1 MKAFRILGIALCSM
15 LLLAACGQKKKE
27 SAQAPLVDPNAKPLV
42 KLAKVAEEPVA
53 QIQVY
58 SATIVGEIKN
68 NIAPSSPGRI
78 SRIKVEV
85 GDNVKK
91 GQILVEMDETTLS
104 QQEMQLKNLET
115 EFNRIDQLYKVGGV
129 SKSEWDNVNLQ
140 LEVARKSFQT
150 LKENTRLESPIDGVV
165 TARNYDNGDL
175 YGGQAILV
183 VQKIAPVKLTINVS
197 EQYYSK
203 VKKGDEVNIELDAYP
218 GETFTGKVSLIYPTV
233 DAMTHTFPVEINVAN
248 TDQKLRPGMF
258 ARATLNLGTLNHV
271 VVPDLA
277 IEKRSGSGDRF
288 VYVYSNGK
296 VSYTKV
302 ELGQRLGEWND
313 QYGSQATETKVYVGK
328 CTDWFSKIEVAEF
341 SIEAAPISAGD
352 KLMVTGATTGCI
364 TFNLDDPRVDLKTVD
379 TVPQGVKVSFKT
391 PERVRRGD
399 KLFKIITRK

>member
-15 LLLAACGQKKKE
+15 LLMVACGQKKTE
-27 SAQAPLVDPNAKPLV
+27 TVQAPVADPAAKPV
-42 KLAKVAEEPVA
+42 VELAKVVEEPVA

-68 NIAPSSPGRI
+68 NIAPATPARI
-78 SRIKVEV
+78 SKINVEI
-85 GDNVKK
+85 GDNVRR
-91 GQILVEMDETTLS
+91 GQVLVEMDETTLS

-150 LKENTRLESPIDGVV
+150 LKENTRLQSPIDGVV

-183 VQKIAPVKLTINVS
+183 VQKITPVKITINVS

-203 VKKGDEVNIELDAYP
+203 VEKGDEVSIELDAYP

-248 TDQKLRPGMF
+248 ADQKLRPGMF

-288 VYVYSNGK
+288 VYVYNNGK

-302 ELGQRLGEWND
+302 ELGQRLGDRYELISGVPNGA
-313 QYGSQATETKVYVGK
+313 QVVITGQAKLSDGK
-328 CTDWFSKIEVAEF
+328 EVE
-341 SIEAAPISAGD
+341 
-352 KLMVTGATTGCI
+352 
-364 TFNLDDPRVDLKTVD
+364 
-379 TVPQGVKVSFKT
+379 VKK
-391 PERVRRGD
+391 
-399 KLFKIITRK
+399 

>member
-15 LLLAACGQKKKE
+15 LLMVACGQKKTE
-27 SAQAPLVDPNAKPLV
+27 AVQAPVADPAAKPV
-42 KLAKVAEEPVA
+42 VELAQVVEEPVA

-68 NIAPSSPGRI
+68 NIAPATPARI
-78 SRIKVEV
+78 SKINVEI
-85 GDNVKK
+85 GDNVRR
-91 GQILVEMDETTLS
+91 GQVLVEMDETTLS

-140 LEVARKSFQT
+140 LEVARTSFQT
-150 LKENTRLESPIDGVV
+150 LKENTRLQSPIDGVV

-183 VQKIAPVKLTINVS
+183 VQKITPVKITINVS

-203 VKKGDEVNIELDAYP
+203 VEKGDEVSIELDAYP

-248 TDQKLRPGMF
+248 ADQKLRPGMF

-288 VYVYSNGK
+288 VYVYNNGK

-302 ELGQRLGEWND
+302 ELGQRLGDRYELISGVPSGA
-313 QYGSQATETKVYVGK
+313 QVVITGQAKLSDGK
-328 CTDWFSKIEVAEF
+328 EVE
-341 SIEAAPISAGD
+341 
-352 KLMVTGATTGCI
+352 
-364 TFNLDDPRVDLKTVD
+364 
-379 TVPQGVKVSFKT
+379 VKK
-391 PERVRRGD
+391 
-399 KLFKIITRK
+399 

>member
-15 LLLAACGQKKKE
+15 LLMVACGQKKTE
-27 SAQAPLVDPNAKPLV
+27 AVQAPVADPAAKPV
-42 KLAKVAEEPVA
+42 VELAQVVEEPVA

-68 NIAPSSPGRI
+68 NIAPATPARI
-78 SRIKVEV
+78 SKINVEI
-85 GDNVKK
+85 GDNVRR
-91 GQILVEMDETTLS
+91 GQVLVEMDETTLS

-115 EFNRIDQLYKVGGV
+115 EFNRIAQLYKVGGV

-150 LKENTRLESPIDGVV
+150 LKENTRLQSPIDGVV

-183 VQKIAPVKLTINVS
+183 VQKITPVKITINVS

-203 VKKGDEVNIELDAYP
+203 VEKGDEVSIELDAYP

-248 TDQKLRPGMF
+248 ADQKLRPGMF

-288 VYVYSNGK
+288 VYVYNNGK

-302 ELGQRLGEWND
+302 ELGQRLGDRYELISGVPSGA
-313 QYGSQATETKVYVGK
+313 QVVITGQAKLSDGK
-328 CTDWFSKIEVAEF
+328 EVE
-341 SIEAAPISAGD
+341 
-352 KLMVTGATTGCI
+352 
-364 TFNLDDPRVDLKTVD
+364 
-379 TVPQGVKVSFKT
+379 VKK
-391 PERVRRGD
+391 
-399 KLFKIITRK
+399 

>member
-15 LLLAACGQKKKE
+15 LLMVACGQKKTE
-27 SAQAPLVDPNAKPLV
+27 AVQAPVADPAAKPV
-42 KLAKVAEEPVA
+42 VELAKVVEEPVA

-68 NIAPSSPGRI
+68 NIAPATPARI
-78 SRIKVEV
+78 SKINVEI
-85 GDNVKK
+85 GDNVRR
-91 GQILVEMDETTLS
+91 GQVLVEMDETTLS

-150 LKENTRLESPIDGVV
+150 LKENTRLQSPIDGVV

-183 VQKIAPVKLTINVS
+183 VQKITPVKITINVS

-203 VKKGDEVNIELDAYP
+203 VEKGDEVSIELDAYP

-248 TDQKLRPGMF
+248 ADQKLRPGMF

-288 VYVYSNGK
+288 VYVYNNGK

-302 ELGQRLGEWND
+302 ELGQRLGDRYELISGVPNGA
-313 QYGSQATETKVYVGK
+313 QVVITGQAKLSDGK
-328 CTDWFSKIEVAEF
+328 EVE
-341 SIEAAPISAGD
+341 
-352 KLMVTGATTGCI
+352 
-364 TFNLDDPRVDLKTVD
+364 
-379 TVPQGVKVSFKT
+379 VKK
-391 PERVRRGD
+391 
-399 KLFKIITRK
+399 

>member
-1 MKAFRILGIALCSM
+1 
-15 LLLAACGQKKKE
+15 
-27 SAQAPLVDPNAKPLV
+27 
-42 KLAKVAEEPVA
+42 
-53 QIQVY
+53 
-58 SATIVGEIKN
+58 
-68 NIAPSSPGRI
+68 
-78 SRIKVEV
+78 
-85 GDNVKK
+85 
-91 GQILVEMDETTLS
+91 MDETTLS

-150 LKENTRLESPIDGVV
+150 LKENTQLASPIDGVV

-183 VQKIAPVKLTINVS
+183 VQKIAPVKITINVS

-203 VKKGDEVNIELDAYP
+203 VKKGDEVSIELDAYP

-277 IEKRSGSGDRF
+277 IEKRSGSGLSISSTPAIF
-288 VYVYSNGK
+288 PSLKNGTTI
-296 VSYTKV
+296 SD
-302 ELGQRLGEWND
+302 LD
-313 QYGSQATETKVYVGK
+313 AGSQAMCPGNLSTSGTTTV
-328 CTDWFSKIEVAEF
+328 CS
-341 SIEAAPISAGD
+341 
-352 KLMVTGATTGCI
+352 LMNA
-364 TFNLDDPRVDLKTVD
+364 
-379 TVPQGVKVSFKT
+379 VPQT
-391 PERVRRGD
+391 PFPFGILMQA
-399 KLFKIITRK
+399 LFP

>member
-15 LLLAACGQKKKE
+15 LLMVACGQKKTE
-27 SAQAPLVDPNAKPLV
+27 AAQAPVADPAAKPV
-42 KLAKVAEEPVA
+42 VELAKVVEEPVA

-68 NIAPSSPGRI
+68 NIAPATPARI
-78 SRIKVEV
+78 SKINVEI
-85 GDNVKK
+85 GDNVRR
-91 GQILVEMDETTLS
+91 GQVLVEMDETTLS

-150 LKENTRLESPIDGVV
+150 LKENTRLQSPIDGVV

-183 VQKIAPVKLTINVS
+183 VQKITPVKITINVS

-203 VKKGDEVNIELDAYP
+203 VEKGDEVSIELDAYP

-248 TDQKLRPGMF
+248 ADQKLRPGMF

-288 VYVYSNGK
+288 VYVYNNGK

-302 ELGQRLGEWND
+302 ELGQRLGDRYELISGVPNGA
-313 QYGSQATETKVYVGK
+313 QVVITGQAKLSDGK
-328 CTDWFSKIEVAEF
+328 EVE
-341 SIEAAPISAGD
+341 
-352 KLMVTGATTGCI
+352 
-364 TFNLDDPRVDLKTVD
+364 
-379 TVPQGVKVSFKT
+379 VKK
-391 PERVRRGD
+391 
-399 KLFKIITRK
+399 

>member
-15 LLLAACGQKKKE
+15 LLMVACGQKKTE
-27 SAQAPLVDPNAKPLV
+27 AVQAPVADPAAKPV
-42 KLAKVAEEPVA
+42 VELAQVVEEPVA

-68 NIAPSSPGRI
+68 NIAPATPARI
-78 SRIKVEV
+78 SKINVEI
-85 GDNVKK
+85 GDNVRR
-91 GQILVEMDETTLS
+91 GQVLVEMDETTLS

-150 LKENTRLESPIDGVV
+150 LKENTRLQSPIDGVV
-165 TARNYDNGDL
+165 TSRNYDNGDL

-183 VQKIAPVKLTINVS
+183 VQKITPVKITINVS

-203 VKKGDEVNIELDAYP
+203 VEKGDEVSIELDAYP

-248 TDQKLRPGMF
+248 ADQKLRPGMF

-288 VYVYSNGK
+288 VYVYNNGK

-302 ELGQRLGEWND
+302 ELGQRLGDRYELISGVPSGA
-313 QYGSQATETKVYVGK
+313 QVVITGQAKLSDGK
-328 CTDWFSKIEVAEF
+328 EVE
-341 SIEAAPISAGD
+341 
-352 KLMVTGATTGCI
+352 
-364 TFNLDDPRVDLKTVD
+364 
-379 TVPQGVKVSFKT
+379 VKK
-391 PERVRRGD
+391 
-399 KLFKIITRK
+399 

>member
-15 LLLAACGQKKKE
+15 LLMVACGQKKTE
-27 SAQAPLVDPNAKPLV
+27 AVQAPVADPAAKPV
-42 KLAKVAEEPVA
+42 VELAQVVEEPVA
-53 QIQVY
+53 QIKVY

-68 NIAPSSPGRI
+68 NIAPATPARI
-78 SRIKVEV
+78 SKINVEI
-85 GDNVKK
+85 GDNVRR
-91 GQILVEMDETTLS
+91 GQVLVEMDETTLS

-150 LKENTRLESPIDGVV
+150 LKENTRLQSPIDGVV

-183 VQKIAPVKLTINVS
+183 VQKITPVKITINVS

-203 VKKGDEVNIELDAYP
+203 VEKGDEVSIELDAYP

-248 TDQKLRPGMF
+248 ADQKLRPGMF

-288 VYVYSNGK
+288 VYVYNNGK

-302 ELGQRLGEWND
+302 ELGQRLGDRYELISGVPNGA
-313 QYGSQATETKVYVGK
+313 QVVITGQAKLSDGK
-328 CTDWFSKIEVAEF
+328 EVE
-341 SIEAAPISAGD
+341 
-352 KLMVTGATTGCI
+352 
-364 TFNLDDPRVDLKTVD
+364 
-379 TVPQGVKVSFKT
+379 VKK
-391 PERVRRGD
+391 
-399 KLFKIITRK
+399 

>member
-15 LLLAACGQKKKE
+15 LLMVACGQKKTE
-27 SAQAPLVDPNAKPLV
+27 AVQAPVVDPAAKPV
-42 KLAKVAEEPVA
+42 VELAQVVEEPVA

-68 NIAPSSPGRI
+68 NIAPATPARI
-78 SRIKVEV
+78 SKINVEI
-85 GDNVKK
+85 GDNVRR
-91 GQILVEMDETTLS
+91 GQVLVEMDETTLS

-150 LKENTRLESPIDGVV
+150 LKENTRLQSPIDGVV

-183 VQKIAPVKLTINVS
+183 VQKITPVKITINVS

-203 VKKGDEVNIELDAYP
+203 VEKGDEVSIELDAYP

-248 TDQKLRPGMF
+248 ADQKLRPGMF

-288 VYVYSNGK
+288 VYVYNNGK

-302 ELGQRLGEWND
+302 ELGQRLGDRYELISGVPSGA
-313 QYGSQATETKVYVGK
+313 QVVITGQAKLSDGK
-328 CTDWFSKIEVAEF
+328 EVE
-341 SIEAAPISAGD
+341 
-352 KLMVTGATTGCI
+352 
-364 TFNLDDPRVDLKTVD
+364 
-379 TVPQGVKVSFKT
+379 VKK
-391 PERVRRGD
+391 
-399 KLFKIITRK
+399 

>member
-1 MKAFRILGIALCSM
+1 MKAFRFSGIALCSM
-15 LLLAACGQKKKE
+15 LIMASCGQKKTE
-27 SAQAPLVDPNAKPLV
+27 TATQAPLVNPDAKPLV
-42 KLAKVAEEPVA
+42 KLAKVVEEPVA

-68 NIAPSSPGRI
+68 NIAPATPARI
-78 SRIKVEV
+78 SKINVEV
-85 GDNVKK
+85 GDKVRK
-91 GQILVEMDETTLS
+91 GQVLVHMDETTLS

-150 LKENTRLESPIDGVV
+150 LRENTKLESPIDGVV

-175 YGGQAILV
+175 YGGQPILV

-203 VKKGDEVNIELDAYP
+203 IKKGDEVSIELDAYP

-248 TDQKLRPGMF
+248 QDLKLRPGMF

-277 IEKRSGSGDRF
+277 IEKRAGSGDRF
-288 VYVYSNGK
+288 VYVYNNGK
-296 VSYTKV
+296 VTYSKV
-302 ELGQRLGEWND
+302 ELGQRLGDRYELISGVANGA
-313 QYGSQATETKVYVGK
+313 QVVIAGQAKLADGK
-328 CTDWFSKIEVAEF
+328 EVEV
-341 SIEAAPISAGD
+341 E
-352 KLMVTGATTGCI
+352 K
-364 TFNLDDPRVDLKTVD
+364 
-379 TVPQGVKVSFKT
+379 
-391 PERVRRGD
+391 
-399 KLFKIITRK
+399 

>member
-1 MKAFRILGIALCSM
+1 M
-15 LLLAACGQKKKE
+15 LIMASCGQKKTE
-27 SAQAPLVDPNAKPLV
+27 TATQAPLVNPDAKPLV
-42 KLAKVAEEPVA
+42 KLAKVVEEPVA

-68 NIAPSSPGRI
+68 NIAPATPARI
-78 SRIKVEV
+78 SKINVEV
-85 GDNVKK
+85 GDKVRK
-91 GQILVEMDETTLS
+91 GQVLVHMDETTLS

-150 LKENTRLESPIDGVV
+150 LRENTKLESPIDGVV

-175 YGGQAILV
+175 YGGQPILV

-203 VKKGDEVNIELDAYP
+203 VKKGDEVTIELDAYP
-218 GETFTGKVSLIYPTV
+218 EETFTGKVSLIYPTV

-248 TDQKLRPGMF
+248 QDLKLRPGMF

-277 IEKRSGSGDRF
+277 IEKRAGSGDRF
-288 VYVYSNGK
+288 VYVYNNGK
-296 VSYTKV
+296 VAYSKV
-302 ELGQRLGEWND
+302 ELGQRLGDRYELISGVANGA
-313 QYGSQATETKVYVGK
+313 QVVIAGQAKLADGK
-328 CTDWFSKIEVAEF
+328 EVEV
-341 SIEAAPISAGD
+341 E
-352 KLMVTGATTGCI
+352 K
-364 TFNLDDPRVDLKTVD
+364 
-379 TVPQGVKVSFKT
+379 
-391 PERVRRGD
+391 
-399 KLFKIITRK
+399 

>member
-1 MKAFRILGIALCSM
+1 MKAFRISGIALCSM
-15 LLLAACGQKKKE
+15 LIMASCGQKKTE
-27 SAQAPLVDPNAKPLV
+27 TATQAPLVNPDAKPLV
-42 KLAKVAEEPVA
+42 KLAKVVEEPVA

-68 NIAPSSPGRI
+68 NIAPATPARI
-78 SRIKVEV
+78 SKINVEV
-85 GDNVKK
+85 GDKVRK
-91 GQILVEMDETTLS
+91 GQVLVHMDETTLS

-150 LKENTRLESPIDGVV
+150 LRENTKLESPIDGVV

-175 YGGQAILV
+175 YGGQPILV

-203 VKKGDEVNIELDAYP
+203 VKKGDEVTIELDAYP
-218 GETFTGKVSLIYPTV
+218 EETFTGKVSLIYPTV

-248 TDQKLRPGMF
+248 QDLKLRPGMF

-277 IEKRSGSGDRF
+277 IEKRAGSGDRF
-288 VYVYSNGK
+288 VYVYNNGK
-296 VSYTKV
+296 VAYSKV
-302 ELGQRLGEWND
+302 ELGQRLGDRYELISGVANGA
-313 QYGSQATETKVYVGK
+313 QVVIAGQAKLADGK
-328 CTDWFSKIEVAEF
+328 EVEV
-341 SIEAAPISAGD
+341 E
-352 KLMVTGATTGCI
+352 K
-364 TFNLDDPRVDLKTVD
+364 
-379 TVPQGVKVSFKT
+379 
-391 PERVRRGD
+391 
-399 KLFKIITRK
+399 